1 MLDFLNELKVS
12 MDVSQGI
19 TDSKPLVMVITRMFL
34 PFPKWYTH
42 LLLGSR

>member
-19 TDSKPLVMVITRMFL
+19 TDNKPLVMVFTRFFAFSKL
-34 PFPKWYTH
+34 EHT
-42 LLLGSR
+42 LTVRI